1 VDELIGDHKTG
12 ASKCMEERSVVN
24 WRSKY
29 QLTLIS
35 SYVIGD

>member
-1 VDELIGDHKTG
+1 
-12 ASKCMEERSVVN
+12 MEERTVVN